1 MQKKISETL
10 SKKNLESDSSDKK
23 LFELEHQVQMLQEEK
38 LNALTEKENIRKE
51 LSSMK
56 DELKK
61 KVN

>member
-10 SKKNLESDSSDKK
+10 SKKSLESDSSDKK

-38 LNALTEKENIRKE
+38 LSAIAEKDNFKKE